1 MSKIIIKKEKEQ
13 KIQNFYPN
21 VYKDEIKNIIGDV
34 KTGDIVD
41 VITSDMRFLARG
53 YITEGTSAFVRILTT
68 KDEKIDK
75 KFIFERIKNAYEKRK
90 HLLDETNSVR
100 AFYSEA
106 DFIPGLIIDKFD
118 KYVSIQFRNSGVE
131 VFRQDIIEAVKK
143 YLKPNGIYE
152 RSDVENRV
160 IEGVETK
167 TGIIFGEIPERTIM
181 VDNGVKYNIDIVD
194 GQKTGFFLDQRDSRK
209 FIAKYINNQTRFLD
223 VFSSSGGFSMYALKN
238 GAKEVVAMDKDSH
251 ALELCYENYKLNE
264 FKADFSTI
272 EGDAFLMLNSL
283 ATRNKKFDIITLDPP
298 SLIKKK
304 TEIYKGRD
312 FFLDLC
318 DKSFKLLE
326 NGGILGVITC
336 AYHISLQ
343 DLIEVTRMSAS
354 KNNKLL
360 SVIGINYQPEDHPWI
375 LHIPETLYL
384 TALWVKVE
392 ERYTRRNNVFRYFDF
407 NNFYIRNIQWDKKWY
422 FCGDNF
428 CIWFCS

>member
-13 KIQNFYPN
+13 KILNFYPN
-21 VYKDEIKNIIGDV
+21 VYKDEIKDVIGNV

-41 VITSDMRFLARG
+41 VITNDMKFLAKG
-53 YITEGTSAFVRILTT
+53 YVTEGTSAFVRILTT
-68 KDEKIDK
+68 KDEKIDR

-90 HLLDETNSVR
+90 HLLNETNSVR

-131 VFRQDIIEAVKK
+131 VFKQDIIEAVKK
-143 YLKPNGIYE
+143 YLKPKGIYE
-152 RSDVENRV
+152 RSDVENRI

-167 TGIIFGEIPERTIM
+167 TGIIFGEIPKRTIM

-209 FIAKYINNQTRFLD
+209 LIAKYINNQTRFLD
-223 VFSSSGGFSMYALKN
+223 VFSSSGGFSMCALKN
-238 GAKEVVAMDKDSH
+238 EAKEVIAMDKDSH

-264 FKADFSTI
+264 FTADFSTI

-360 SVIGINYQPEDHPWI
+360 SVVGINYQPEDHPWI

-384 TALWVKVE
+384 KALWVKIE
-392 ERYTRRNNVFRYFDF
+392 ER
-407 NNFYIRNIQWDKKWY
+407 
-422 FCGDNF
+422 
-428 CIWFCS
+428 

>member
-13 KIQNFYPN
+13 KILNFYPN
-21 VYKDEIKNIIGDV
+21 VYKDEIKDIIGNV

-53 YITEGTSAFVRILTT
+53 YVTEGTSAFVRILTI
-68 KDEKIDK
+68 KDEKIDR

-90 HLLDETNSVR
+90 HLSDETNSVR

-118 KYVSIQFRNSGVE
+118 KYVSIQFRNSGIE
-131 VFRQDIIEAVKK
+131 VFKQDIIEAVKK
-143 YLKPNGIYE
+143 YLKPKGIYE
-152 RSDVENRV
+152 RSDVENRI

-167 TGIIFGEIPERTIM
+167 TGIIFGEIPERT
-181 VDNGVKYNIDIVD
+181 
-194 GQKTGFFLDQRDSRK
+194 QKTGFFLDQRDSRK

-223 VFSSSGGFSMYALKN
+223 VFSSSGGFSMSALKN
-238 GAKEVVAMDKDSH
+238 GAKEVIAMDKDSH

-264 FKADFSTI
+264 FIADFSTI

-283 ATRNKKFDIITLDPP
+283 AIRNKKFNIITLDPP

-360 SVIGINYQPEDHPWI
+360 SVVGINYQPEDHPWI

-384 TALWVKVE
+384 KALWVKVE
-392 ERYTRRNNVFRYFDF
+392 ER
-407 NNFYIRNIQWDKKWY
+407 
-422 FCGDNF
+422 
-428 CIWFCS
+428 

>member
-13 KIQNFYPN
+13 KILNFYPN
-21 VYKDEIKNIIGDV
+21 VYKDEIKDVIGNV

-41 VITSDMRFLARG
+41 VITNDMKFLARG
-53 YITEGTSAFVRILTT
+53 YVTEGTSAFVRILTT
-68 KDEKIDK
+68 KDEKIDR
-75 KFIFERIKNAYEKRK
+75 KFIFKRIKNAYEKRK

-131 VFRQDIIEAVKK
+131 VFKQDIIEAVKK
-143 YLKPNGIYE
+143 YLKPKGIYE
-152 RSDVENRV
+152 RSDVENRI

-181 VDNGVKYNIDIVD
+181 VDNGVRYNIDIVD

-209 FIAKYINNQTRFLD
+209 LIAKYINNQTRFLD
-223 VFSSSGGFSMYALKN
+223 VFSSSGGFSMCALKN
-238 GAKEVVAMDKDSH
+238 GAKEVIAMDKDSH

-264 FKADFSTI
+264 FTADFSTI

-360 SVIGINYQPEDHPWI
+360 SVVGINYQPEDHPWI

-384 TALWVKVE
+384 KALWVKIE
-392 ERYTRRNNVFRYFDF
+392 ER
-407 NNFYIRNIQWDKKWY
+407 
-422 FCGDNF
+422 
-428 CIWFCS
+428 

>member
-1 MSKIIIKKEKEQ
+1 MSKIIVKKDKEQ
-13 KIQNFYPN
+13 KILNFYPN
-21 VYKDEIKNIIGDV
+21 VYKDEIKEIIGTI

-41 VITSDMRFLARG
+41 IITSDMKFLARA
-53 YITEGTSAFVRILTT
+53 YVTEGTSAFARVLTT

-75 KFIFERIKNAYEKRK
+75 KFIFEKIKNAYEKRK
-90 HLLDETNSVR
+90 HLLDETNSFR

-106 DFIPGLIIDKFD
+106 DYIPGLIIDKFD

-131 VFRQDIIEAVKK
+131 VFRQDVIEAVKK
-143 YLKPNGIYE
+143 YLKPKGIYE

-181 VDNGVKYNIDIVD
+181 IDNGVKYSIDIVD

-209 FIAKYINNQTRFLD
+209 FIAKYINNHTRFLD
-223 VFSSSGGFSMYALKN
+223 VFSSSGGFSMAALKN

-264 FKADFSTI
+264 FTADFSTV
-272 EGDAFLMLNSL
+272 EGDAFLMLNTL
-283 ATRNKKFDIITLDPP
+283 ATRNNKKFDIITLDPP

-304 TEIYKGRD
+304 TDIYKGRD

-343 DLIEVTRMSAS
+343 DLIEVTRMAAS

-360 SVIGINYQPEDHPWI
+360 SVIGVNYQPEDHPWI

-384 TALWVKVE
+384 KALWVRVE
-392 ERYTRRNNVFRYFDF
+392 ER
-407 NNFYIRNIQWDKKWY
+407 
-422 FCGDNF
+422 
-428 CIWFCS
+428 

>member
-1 MSKIIIKKEKEQ
+1 MKIFRGLQ
-13 KIQNFYPN
+13 KILNFYPN
-21 VYKDEIKNIIGDV
+21 VYKDEIKDIIGVV

-41 VITSDMRFLARG
+41 IITSDMKFLARA
-53 YITEGTSAFVRILTT
+53 YVTEGTSAFARVLTT

-90 HLLDETNSVR
+90 HLLEETNSFR

-106 DFIPGLIIDKFD
+106 DYIPGLIIDKFD

-131 VFRQDIIEAVKK
+131 VFRQDVIEAVKK
-143 YLKPNGIYE
+143 YLKPKGIYE

-181 VDNGVKYNIDIVD
+181 LDNGVKYSIDIVD

-223 VFSSSGGFSMYALKN
+223 VFSSSGGFSMAALKN

-264 FKADFSTI
+264 FTADFSTV
-272 EGDAFLMLNSL
+272 EGDAFLMLNTL

-304 TEIYKGRD
+304 TDIYKGRD

-343 DLIEVTRMSAS
+343 DLIEVTRMAAS

-360 SVIGINYQPEDHPWI
+360 SVIGVNYQPEDHPWI

-384 TALWVKVE
+384 KALWVRVE
-392 ERYTRRNNVFRYFDF
+392 ER
-407 NNFYIRNIQWDKKWY
+407 
-422 FCGDNF
+422 
-428 CIWFCS
+428 

>member
-1 MSKIIIKKEKEQ
+1 MSKIIVKKDKEQ
-13 KIQNFYPN
+13 KILNFYPN
-21 VYKDEIKNIIGDV
+21 VYKDEIKDIIGTV

-41 VITSDMRFLARG
+41 IITSDMKFLARA
-53 YITEGTSAFVRILTT
+53 YVTEGTSAFARVLTT

-75 KFIFERIKNAYEKRK
+75 KFIFERVKNAYEKRK
-90 HLLDETNSVR
+90 HLLDETNSFR

-106 DFIPGLIIDKFD
+106 DYIPGLIIDKFD

-131 VFRQDIIEAVKK
+131 VFRQDVIEAVKK
-143 YLKPNGIYE
+143 YLKPKGIYE

-181 VDNGVKYNIDIVD
+181 LDNGVKYNIDIVD

-223 VFSSSGGFSMYALKN
+223 VFSSSGGFSMAALKN

-264 FKADFSTI
+264 FTADFSTV
-272 EGDAFLMLNSL
+272 EGDAFLMLNTL
-283 ATRNKKFDIITLDPP
+283 ATRNNKKFDIITLDPP

-304 TEIYKGRD
+304 TDIYKGRD

-343 DLIEVTRMSAS
+343 DLIEVTRMAAS

-360 SVIGINYQPEDHPWI
+360 SVIGVNYQPEDHPWI

-384 TALWVKVE
+384 KALWVKVE
-392 ERYTRRNNVFRYFDF
+392 ER
-407 NNFYIRNIQWDKKWY
+407 
-422 FCGDNF
+422 
-428 CIWFCS
+428 

>member
-13 KIQNFYPN
+13 KILNFYPN
-21 VYKDEIKNIIGDV
+21 VYKDEIKDIIGNV

-41 VITSDMRFLARG
+41 VITSDMTFLARG
-53 YITEGTSAFVRILTT
+53 YVTEGTSAFVRILTT
-68 KDEKIDK
+68 KDEKIDR

-90 HLLDETNSVR
+90 HLLNETNSVR

-118 KYVSIQFRNSGVE
+118 KYVSIQFRNSGIE

-143 YLKPNGIYE
+143 YLKPKGIYE
-152 RSDVENRV
+152 RSDVENRL

-209 FIAKYINNQTRFLD
+209 FITKCINNQTRFLD
-223 VFSSSGGFSMYALKN
+223 VFSSSGGFSMAALKN

-264 FKADFSTI
+264 FTADFSTI

-283 ATRNKKFDIITLDPP
+283 AIRNKKFDIITLDPP

-336 AYHISLQ
+336 AYHIGLQ

-360 SVIGINYQPEDHPWI
+360 SVLGINYQPEDHPWI

-384 TALWVKVE
+384 KALWVKVE
-392 ERYTRRNNVFRYFDF
+392 ER
-407 NNFYIRNIQWDKKWY
+407 
-422 FCGDNF
+422 
-428 CIWFCS
+428 

>member
-1 MSKIIIKKEKEQ
+1 MSKIIVKKDKEQ
-13 KIQNFYPN
+13 KILNFYPN
-21 VYKDEIKNIIGDV
+21 VYKDEIRDIIGTV

-41 VITSDMRFLARG
+41 IITNDMKFLARA
-53 YITEGTSAFVRILTT
+53 YVTEGTSAFARVLTT

-75 KFIFERIKNAYEKRK
+75 KFIFERIRNAYEKRK
-90 HLLDETNSVR
+90 HLLDETNSFR

-106 DFIPGLIIDKFD
+106 DYIPGLIIDKFD

-143 YLKPNGIYE
+143 YLKPKGIYE

-181 VDNGVKYNIDIVD
+181 IDNGVKYGIDIVD

-223 VFSSSGGFSMYALKN
+223 VFSSSGGFSMAALKN

-264 FKADFSTI
+264 FTADFSTV
-272 EGDAFLMLNSL
+272 EGDAFLMLNTL
-283 ATRNKKFDIITLDPP
+283 ATRNNKKFDIITLDPP

-304 TEIYKGRD
+304 TDIYKGRD

-343 DLIEVTRMSAS
+343 DLIEVTRMAAS

-360 SVIGINYQPEDHPWI
+360 SVIGVNYQPEDHPWI

-384 TALWVKVE
+384 KALWVRVE
-392 ERYTRRNNVFRYFDF
+392 ER
-407 NNFYIRNIQWDKKWY
+407 
-422 FCGDNF
+422 
-428 CIWFCS
+428 

>member
-1 MSKIIIKKEKEQ
+1 MK
-13 KIQNFYPN
+13 
-21 VYKDEIKNIIGDV
+21 
-34 KTGDIVD
+34 
-41 VITSDMRFLARG
+41 FLARA
-53 YITEGTSAFVRILTT
+53 YVTEGTSAFARVLTT

-143 YLKPNGIYE
+143 YLKPKGIYE

-181 VDNGVKYNIDIVD
+181 LDNGVKYSIDIVD

-223 VFSSSGGFSMYALKN
+223 VFSSSGGFSMAALKN

-264 FKADFSTI
+264 FTADFSI
-272 EGDAFLMLNSL
+272 VEGDAFLMLNTL

-304 TEIYKGRD
+304 TDIYKGRD

-343 DLIEVTRMSAS
+343 DLIEVTRMAAS

-360 SVIGINYQPEDHPWI
+360 SVIGVNYQPEDHPWI

-384 TALWVKVE
+384 KALWVRVE
-392 ERYTRRNNVFRYFDF
+392 ER
-407 NNFYIRNIQWDKKWY
+407 
-422 FCGDNF
+422 
-428 CIWFCS
+428 

>member
-1 MSKIIIKKEKEQ
+1 M
-13 KIQNFYPN
+13 
-21 VYKDEIKNIIGDV
+21 
-34 KTGDIVD
+34 VD

-53 YITEGTSAFVRILTT
+53 YVTEGTSAFVRILTT
-68 KDEKIDK
+68 KDEKIDR

-131 VFRQDIIEAVKK
+131 AFRQDIIEAVKK
-143 YLKPNGIYE
+143 YLKPKGIYE

-167 TGIIFGEIPERTIM
+167 TGIIFGEILERTIM
-181 VDNGVKYNIDIVD
+181 IDNGVKYSIDIVD

-223 VFSSSGGFSMYALKN
+223 VFSSSGGFSMSALKN
-238 GAKEVVAMDKDSH
+238 GAKEVIAMDKDSH

-264 FKADFSTI
+264 FTADFSTI

-326 NGGILGVITC
+326 NAGILGVITC

-360 SVIGINYQPEDHPWI
+360 SVVGINYQPEDHPWI

-384 TALWVKVE
+384 KALWVKVE
-392 ERYTRRNNVFRYFDF
+392 ER
-407 NNFYIRNIQWDKKWY
+407 
-422 FCGDNF
+422 
-428 CIWFCS
+428 

>member
-13 KIQNFYPN
+13 KILNFYPN
-21 VYKDEIKNIIGDV
+21 VYKDEIKDVIGNV

-41 VITSDMRFLARG
+41 VITNDMKFLARG
-53 YITEGTSAFVRILTT
+53 YVTEGTSAFVRILTT
-68 KDEKIDK
+68 KDEKIDR

-143 YLKPNGIYE
+143 YLKPKGIYE
-152 RSDVENRV
+152 RSDVENRI

-209 FIAKYINNQTRFLD
+209 LIAKYINNQTRFLD
-223 VFSSSGGFSMYALKN
+223 VFSSSGGFSMCALKN
-238 GAKEVVAMDKDSH
+238 GAKEVIAMDKDSH

-264 FKADFSTI
+264 FTADFSTI

-360 SVIGINYQPEDHPWI
+360 SVVGINYQPEDHPWI

-384 TALWVKVE
+384 KALWVKIE
-392 ERYTRRNNVFRYFDF
+392 ER
-407 NNFYIRNIQWDKKWY
+407 
-422 FCGDNF
+422 
-428 CIWFCS
+428 

>member
-1 MSKIIIKKEKEQ
+1 MRV
-13 KIQNFYPN
+13 FRL
-21 VYKDEIKNIIGDV
+21 DGDGNLWGTV

-41 VITSDMRFLARG
+41 IITSDMKFLARA
-53 YITEGTSAFVRILTT
+53 YVTEGTSAFARVLTT

-90 HLLDETNSVR
+90 HLLEETNSFR

-106 DFIPGLIIDKFD
+106 DYIPGLIIDKFD

-131 VFRQDIIEAVKK
+131 VFRQDVIEAVKK
-143 YLKPNGIYE
+143 YLKPKGIYE

-181 VDNGVKYNIDIVD
+181 LDNGVKYSIDIVD

-209 FIAKYINNQTRFLD
+209 FIAKYINNQTKYLD
-223 VFSSSGGFSMYALKN
+223 VFSSSGGFSMAALKN

-264 FKADFSTI
+264 FTADFSTV
-272 EGDAFLMLNSL
+272 EGDAFLMLNTL

-304 TEIYKGRD
+304 TDIYKGRD

-343 DLIEVTRMSAS
+343 DLIEVTRMAAS

-360 SVIGINYQPEDHPWI
+360 SVIGVNYQPEDHPWI

-384 TALWVKVE
+384 KALWVRVE
-392 ERYTRRNNVFRYFDF
+392 ER
-407 NNFYIRNIQWDKKWY
+407 
-422 FCGDNF
+422 
-428 CIWFCS
+428 

>member
-1 MSKIIIKKEKEQ
+1 MSKIIVKKDKEQ
-13 KIQNFYPN
+13 KILNFYPN
-21 VYKDEIKNIIGDV
+21 VYKDEIKDMIGTV

-41 VITSDMRFLARG
+41 IITSDMKFLARA
-53 YITEGTSAFVRILTT
+53 YVTEGTSAFARVLTT

-90 HLLDETNSVR
+90 HLLDETNSFR

-106 DFIPGLIIDKFD
+106 DYIPGLIIDKFD

-131 VFRQDIIEAVKK
+131 VFRQDVIEAVKK
-143 YLKPNGIYE
+143 YLKPKGIYE

-167 TGIIFGEIPERTIM
+167 IGIIFGEIPERTIM
-181 VDNGVKYNIDIVD
+181 VDNGVKYSIDIVN
-194 GQKTGFFLDQRDSRK
+194 GQKTGFFLDQRESRK

-223 VFSSSGGFSMYALKN
+223 VFSSSGGFSMAALKN
-238 GAKEVVAMDKDSH
+238 GAKEVVALDKDSH

-264 FKADFSTI
+264 FTADFSTV
-272 EGDAFLMLNSL
+272 EGDAFLMLNTL
-283 ATRNKKFDIITLDPP
+283 ATRNNKKFDIITLDPP

-304 TEIYKGRD
+304 TDIYKGRD

-343 DLIEVTRMSAS
+343 DLIEVTRMAAS

-360 SVIGINYQPEDHPWI
+360 NVIGVNYQPEDHPWI

-384 TALWVKVE
+384 KALWVKVE
-392 ERYTRRNNVFRYFDF
+392 ER
-407 NNFYIRNIQWDKKWY
+407 
-422 FCGDNF
+422 
-428 CIWFCS
+428 